1 MSYGFDSLPNIL
13 ATRITKHFNL
23 MVVGHKNSGKTTFIN
38 SLFDFE
44 FGDTP
49 DVERK
54 LKKVNLRMKEYKLK
68 KGNVESKFTIVETKG
83 FNNQLDKPYS
93 YQPIVDY
100 IDEKYD
106 EHLRNELIAEETHYN
121 DSSDNRIHCCIYIL
135 PPDKHGLSII
145 DIVTMKQLHQRVCL
159 IPVIGHA
166 DMFTMQNICSLKEK
180 IRQDIIKNN
189 IEVYCPEKYDMPFAI
204 CASNDMIEENGKRK
218 RLRSYTYGKMFI
230 EEKYDFLKLKNL
242 LFKHDMLSLIEVT
255 DKVHYQKYQKEAM
268 SPIPSRKKLEFDDYV
283 DRSENLKKTC
293 GKEIRSLE
301 LELY

>member
-1 MSYGFDSLPNIL
+1 MSYGFDSLPHLL

-49 DVERK
+49 DVDRK
-54 LKKVNLRMKEYKLK
+54 IKKVNLRIKEYKLK

-83 FNNQLDKPYS
+83 FNNQLNKPYS

-106 EHLRNELIAEETHYN
+106 EHLKNELNAEETHYN
-121 DSSDNRIHCCIYIL
+121 DFSDNRIHCCIYIL
-135 PPDKHGLSII
+135 PPDKHGLSIL
-145 DIVTMKQLHQRVCL
+145 DIITMKQLDHRVCL

-166 DMFTMQNICSLKEK
+166 DMFTKQDIISLKDK

-189 IEVYCPEKYDMPFAI
+189 IQVYCPEKYDMPFAI
-204 CASNDMIEENGKRK
+204 SASNDMIEENGKRK
-218 RLRSYTYGKMFI
+218 RLRCYTYGKMFI
-230 EEKYDFLKLKNL
+230 EDKYDFLKLKNL
-242 LFKHDMLSLIEVT
+242 IFKDDMLSLIELT
-255 DKVHYQKYQKEAM
+255 DKLHYEKYQKEAM
-268 SPIPSRKKLEFDDYV
+268 SQLPSRKKLDFDDYV
-283 DRSENLKKTC
+283 DRCDVVKRQSL
-293 GKEIRSLE
+293 KEIRSLE
-301 LELY
+301 LENY